1 MRKILFLWMSILMLT
16 ISGVYAQRR
25 EVTGKV
31 TDATGNPVP
40 GASIKVRGMKGGT
53 SADANGIFKLN
64 VPANSTLVVSGV
76 GFQPQEIDVKNLET
90 ISISLRQ
97 AEAEL
102 SAVVVTALGIK
113 REKKAL
119 GYDVSTVG
127 QDQIELKPEGDIGRI
142 LSGKAPG
149 LDIVNTSGLSG
160 SGTNINIRGI
170 STITGNSTPLFVVD
184 GAPFDAGTNTQADF
198 TYGTQTSSRFLDID
212 PNNIESVSILKGLA
226 ATTLYGEAGR
236 NGVILITT
244 KTGSTQKVRKKA
256 EITVSQSYFET
267 KAVLPDYNTKYGGGF
282 DLSVGIAYF
291 SNWGGPFTN
300 PPTLVPHPYDRT
312 SLNDIFP
319 QFKGATYAYKYY
331 NSVHEFFRTGNT
343 NATNVNVAGTTGAL
357 NYNVNFGSTN
367 DLGYI
372 PGNGMT
378 KNNFGMGGTAKLSDR
393 FTITGSFNYV
403 TTDVKSPPTSDSYGN
418 TASETSVFGN
428 VLFTPTAVDLMHL
441 PWELPTDHSSI
452 YYRSGN
458 DILNPL
464 WIIHNAFTE
473 DNTNRFF
480 GQMAVKFDIA
490 KGLFAQYRLGID
502 NYTEFQ
508 EYAQNK
514 GGVAANY
521 PTGIY
526 RTDVGFNAIW
536 DHTLIL
542 NYDKNFNSG
551 ISLSVQAGGN
561 MNRTSYS
568 QTGSTSSQ
576 QLVYGL
582 LNHANFITQS
592 PNSENGSLLNYDQ
605 KTLTVAGFAQ
615 AQIGYRDYL
624 YVTLGGRNSWKST
637 VEEVNRSIFYP
648 SAAASFI
655 PTSLIEGLKNSNVL
669 NYVKL
674 RVGYSTS
681 ANFPTPY
688 STRPYL
694 NILTRAFIPNGGSVV
709 NTNSNSTLLPNPDL
723 KPELLNEIEEGIE
736 ARLFN
741 NRVNLDLTFYNRTA
755 NDQILLRSID
765 PSSGY
770 TSEQINGGQVNN
782 KGIELSLG
790 YDVIKNK
797 NWRWNI
803 TGLFARNV
811 SLVSKIPTEIKYINT
826 AGYSNFGTIAE
837 NGQPLGVILGSYFVK
852 DAKTGEKIV
861 QPTTGDY
868 TLSNDVGVI
877 GNPNP
882 KYKLTGITNLSYK
895 AFSFSMQWEYTEGGD
910 MFSSTADGLLGRGVT
925 KDTEFD
931 RGAPYIL
938 PGVDPNGQPNKVQIT
953 AAQAYFDNSV
963 TNMGA
968 IAPNQTGVFDATCI
982 RLREASISYNITG
995 KVLDKL
1001 PFGSISITFS
1011 GNNIWYYAPNFP
1023 KYVHFD
1029 PDASGLGVGNGRGM
1043 EFLSGPSARRFGA
1056 SVRVTF

>member
-16 ISGVYAQRR
+16 ISGVYAQKR

-40 GASIKVRGMKGGT
+40 GASIKVRGEKGGT

-64 VPANSTLVVSGV
+64 VPANSTLLISGV
-76 GFQPQEIDVKNLET
+76 GFQPQEIDVKNQET
-90 ISISLRQ
+90 ISVSLKQ
-97 AEAEL
+97 EEAEL

-119 GYDVSTVG
+119 GYAVSTVG
-127 QDQIELKPEGDIGRI
+127 QDQLELKPEGDIGRI

-184 GAPFDAGTNTQADF
+184 GAPFNSGTNSQADF
-198 TYGTQTSSRFLDID
+198 TYGTTTSSRFLDLD
-212 PNNIESVSILKGLA
+212 PNNIESVSILKGLS

-244 KTGSTQKVRKKA
+244 KTGSTQKVRSKA
-256 EITVSQSYFET
+256 EISVSQSYFQT
-267 KAVLPDYNTKYGGGF
+267 NAVLPDYNTKYGGGF

-291 SNWGGPFTN
+291 SNWGGAFTN
-300 PPTLVPHPYDRT
+300 PPTLVPHPYDRP
-312 SLNDIFP
+312 SINAVFP
-319 QFKGATYAYKYY
+319 QFIGATYADKYY

-343 NATNVNVAGTTGAL
+343 NTTNVNVAGTTGNL

-367 DLGYI
+367 DLGYL
-372 PGNGMT
+372 PGNGLT
-378 KNNFGMGGTAKLSDR
+378 KNNFGMGGTAKLSNR
-393 FTITGSFNYV
+393 FTVTGSFNYV
-403 TTDVKSPPTSDSYGN
+403 TTDVKSPPTSDGYGN
-418 TASETSVFGN
+418 APTQSSIFGN

-458 DILNPL
+458 DIENPL
-464 WIIHNAFTE
+464 WIIHNAFTV

-480 GQMAVKFDIA
+480 GQLAVKFDIA

-514 GGVAANY
+514 GGTALLN

-526 RTDVGFNAIW
+526 RTSVGFNNIW

-551 ISLSVQAGGN
+551 ISLSVQGGGN
-561 MNRTSYS
+561 LDRTSYS
-568 QTGSTSSQ
+568 QTGTTSTQ

-582 LNHANFITQS
+582 LNHANFITHS
-592 PNSENGSLLNYDQ
+592 PSSENGSALNYINQ
-605 KTLTVAGFAQ
+605 TITAAAFAQ
-615 AQIGYRDYL
+615 AQVGYRDYAYL
-624 YVTLGGRNSWKST
+624 TVGARNSWKST
-637 VEEVNRSIFYP
+637 VEQINRSILYP
-648 SAAASFI
+648 SVAASFI
-655 PTSLIEGLKNSNVL
+655 PTSAIEGLKNSNIL

-681 ANFPTPY
+681 ANFPDPY
-688 STRPYL
+688 STRAYL
-694 NILTRAFIPNGGSVV
+694 NIQTRAFIANSGII
-709 NTNSNSTLLPNPDL
+709 NTNSNSTLLPNPNL

-755 NDQILLRSID
+755 NDQILQRSID

-770 TSEQINGGQVNN
+770 TAEQVNGGQVNN

-797 NWRWNI
+797 NWKWNV
-803 TGLFARNV
+803 TGLFSRNV
-811 SLVSKIPTEIKYINT
+811 SLVSKIPSDIKFINT
-826 AGYSNFGTIAE
+826 AGYSNFGTVAE
-837 NGQPLGVILGSYFVK
+837 NGQPLGVIIGSYFVK

-868 TLSNDVGVI
+868 TISNDVGVI

-882 KYKLTGITNLSYK
+882 KYKLTGLTSLSYK

-910 MFSSTADGLLGRGVT
+910 MFSSTADALLGRGVT
-925 KDTEFD
+925 KDSEFD
-931 RGAPYIL
+931 RSAPYIL
-938 PGVDPNGQPNKVQIT
+938 PGVDPNGQPNKVQIS

-963 TNMGA
+963 TNAGS
-968 IAPNQTGVFDATCI
+968 IAPYQSGIFDATCI

-995 KVLDKL
+995 KVLNKL

-1043 EFLSGPSARRFGA
+1043 EFLSGPSARRYGA
-1056 SVRVTF
+1056 SIRVTF